1 MYQSFYGLREL
12 PFELTPNPRYLC
24 LTPRHREA
32 LSNLEYGLSSAKAIT
47 VLIGEAGTGKTTLLQ
62 AAVESDRCRGVDT
75 VHLNNPALT
84 REEFVVLMAR
94 RFGLSARAEESKAV
108 LLTELE
114 DVLRT
119 RRARGEIVALVIDE
133 AQTLSGELLEE
144 VRLLANIETP
154 TEKLLPVVLAGQPE
168 LRDRLN
174 EPGLRQLKQRVTLRC
189 EIVPFTLH
197 ETASYIATRLS
208 MAGGDSVRLFTR
220 EAVVLIHERSRGIPR
235 LINVICDNAMLT
247 GFGLG
252 RRVVDRAIVLEV
264 THDFDLAGSDRRIAD
279 VVSAEGLEV
288 HGVDNSVNASGDAHE
303 VGDVTSAAADHPE
316 AAQAAP
322 SGSEPIERGMF
333 GAGTRPRRFS
343 LFGAR

>member
-12 PFELTPNPRYLC
+12 PFELTPNPKYLC

-114 DVLRT
+114 EVLRT

-264 THDFDLAGSDRRIAD
+264 THDFDLAASDRQVTD
-279 VVSAEGLEV
+279 VVSAEGLEAR
-288 HGVDNSVNASGDAHE
+288 GVDHSVNAAADARE
-303 VGDVTSAAADHPE
+303 VGDVTSVAADHPE

-322 SGSEPIERGMF
+322 NGSEPIERGMF